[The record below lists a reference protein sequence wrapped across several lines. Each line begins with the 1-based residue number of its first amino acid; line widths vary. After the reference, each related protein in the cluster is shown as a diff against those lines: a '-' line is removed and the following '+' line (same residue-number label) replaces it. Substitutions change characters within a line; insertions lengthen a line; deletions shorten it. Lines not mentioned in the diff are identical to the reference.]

1 MTKTEERILK
11 VWQEV
16 FGREDFGIDDDF
28 FELGGNSL
36 MAMRIYMKL
45 SEEVAGLEIDDF
57 FESLCSCDCKKSRW
71 KNRTMIKSNIYNY
84 ENISIKVR
92 RIL

>member
-45 SEEVAGLEIDDF
+45 SEDVAGL
-57 FESLCSCDCKKSRW
+57 
-71 KNRTMIKSNIYNY
+71 
-84 ENISIKVR
+84 
-92 RIL
+92 